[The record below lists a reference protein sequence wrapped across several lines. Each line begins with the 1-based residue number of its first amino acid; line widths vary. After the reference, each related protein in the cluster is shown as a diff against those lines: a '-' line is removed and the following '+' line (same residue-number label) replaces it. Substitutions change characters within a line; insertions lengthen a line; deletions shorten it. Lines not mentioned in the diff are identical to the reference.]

1 MVYKGEEKMKVII
14 IFAICSLINVI
25 LSTLKTL
32 IMVNAGRYSA
42 IIINAVCYGFYTF
55 VVKQLAEVDYATA
68 VIVTILANI
77 VGVWVSYKIMELFK
91 KDKLWRITATLK
103 NKKEYEECIENLTKY
118 NIGFVSIDKTHSLDI
133 YSYNQAESTIIKNIL
148 SNYKHKYFIQE
159 MAKNL

>member
-1 MVYKGEEKMKVII
+1 MIKVVV
-14 IFAICSLINVI
+14 IFCICSLVNVI

-32 IMVNAGRYSA
+32 IMVNAGRGSA

-77 VGVWVSYKIMELFK
+77 VGVWISYKIMDLFK
-91 KDKLWRITATLK
+91 KDKLWRITVTLK
-103 NKKEYEECIENLTKY
+103 TVDEFAECVQQLVKY
-118 NIGFVSIDKTHSLDI
+118 NIGYTPIENTNSIDI
-133 YSYNQAESTIIKNIL
+133 YSYNQKESAIIKNIL
-148 SNYKHKYFIQE
+148 GNYDYKYFIQE

>member
-1 MVYKGEEKMKVII
+1 MVYKGEEKMKIII
-14 IFAICSLINVI
+14 IFAVCSLINVI

-32 IMVNAGRYSA
+32 IMVNAGRNSA

-77 VGVWVSYKIMELFK
+77 FGVWISYKVMDLFK
-91 KDKLWRITATLK
+91 KDKVWRITVALPSATAI
-103 NKKEYEECIENLTKY
+103 KECKELLEKY
-118 NIGFVSIDKTHSLDI
+118 NIGFTPINKTNSLDI
-133 YSYNQAESTIIKNIL
+133 YSYNQEESAIIKSIL

-159 MAKNL
+159 MAKSL